1 MYRFEA
7 RSRRQFKWRT
17 GLPRSGSMMVK
28 PNAQELF
35 SRLYLTSE
43 VSEIHSCSRRYKLVP
58 SWSILSFRRSF
69 SGLPRSHSFLFFLA
83 RTKYFSPDVPVSIRT
98 ARDVRLH
105 QFHTH
110 YLISLPAP
118 PGLQLVVDSF
128 SPRYTMTKTYNP
140 NPRGALRARSY
151 QSL

>member
-58 SWSILSFRRSF
+58 SWSILSFPRSF
-69 SGLPRSHSFLFFLA
+69 SGLPLSHSFLFFLA
-83 RTKYFSPDVPVSIRT
+83 RIEYFSPAFPSSLQT
-98 ARDVRLH
+98 APAVHLPL
-105 QFHTH
+105 FPPH
-110 YLISLPAP
+110 YL
-118 PGLQLVVDSF
+118 
-128 SPRYTMTKTYNP
+128 
-140 NPRGALRARSY
+140 
-151 QSL
+151 